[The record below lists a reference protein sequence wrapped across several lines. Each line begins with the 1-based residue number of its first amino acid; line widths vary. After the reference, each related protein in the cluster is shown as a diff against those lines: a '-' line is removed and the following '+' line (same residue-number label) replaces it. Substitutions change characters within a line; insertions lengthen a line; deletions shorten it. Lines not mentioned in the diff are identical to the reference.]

1 VRKTDSPLVATADG
15 KRPTHDD
22 SRLPDEI
29 RFVKFSSITWTHDS
43 KGFFY
48 QRFPDRATHGSA
60 ETDQAGTET
69 DDDKHAM
76 LYYHR
81 VGTPQSTPSYPFEEI
96 VSLIPVNI

>member
-1 VRKTDSPLVATADG
+1 MVTADG
-15 KRPTHDD
+15 KRPSHDD

-48 QRFPDRATHGSA
+48 QRFPDRETHGSA
-60 ETDQAGTET
+60 ETDLAGTET

-81 VGTPQSTPSYPFEEI
+81 VGTPQSTLSYLSDEI
-96 VSLIPVNI
+96 MPLILVSI